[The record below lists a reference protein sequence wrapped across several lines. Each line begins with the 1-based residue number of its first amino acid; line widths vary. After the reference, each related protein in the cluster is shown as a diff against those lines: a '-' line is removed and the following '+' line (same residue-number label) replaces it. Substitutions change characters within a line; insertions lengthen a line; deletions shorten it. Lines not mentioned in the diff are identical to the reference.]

1 MKKFFWGVVIL
12 AGLSLAGTAV
22 YFSWPVGRQEA
33 ATQYQCPMHPHVISD
48 KPGTCPICGMTLV
61 PVAKPEGAEGTKG
74 DGSAGHQHP
83 DSSIQ
88 LPLERRQWIGLKTA
102 VIAKKSLRV
111 RLRLPGRV
119 AFDREMYVTQ
129 NEYVSS
135 LKWGGGDDLRGII
148 EKKMERLGL
157 SEEELAQM
165 RKTKKADDA
174 LFLPKIGGPFWVYAA
189 VYEGD
194 AGSVSAGMEAAIE
207 LPSDRSIV
215 RTGLLRAV
223 TPILDPM
230 TRTVQA
236 RIFAADFSSEFKPET
251 YVDVVLEK
259 DLGEG
264 LAVPKDAVIETGVEQ
279 IVFVDLGE
287 GFLEPRAVKLGAK
300 AGDDYP
306 VVEGLAEGEKV
317 VTSAQFLLDS
327 EAQLQQALKKFG
339 AMGGGAMKGHQH

>member
-1 MKKFFWGVVIL
+1 MKKIFWGLMIL
-12 AGLSLAGTAV
+12 TGLGLGGATV
-22 YFSWPVGRQEA
+22 YFSWPGGQQEA

-48 KPGTCPICGMTLV
+48 KPGSCPICGMTLV
-61 PVAKPEGAEGTKG
+61 PVAKSDGAEGTG
-74 DGSAGHQHP
+74 HEHPESA
-83 DSSIQ
+83 IQ
-88 LPLERRQWIGLKTA
+88 LPLERRQWIGLKTE
-102 VIAKKSLRV
+102 VVAKKRLRFS
-111 RLRLPGRV
+111 LRLPGRV

-148 EKKMERLGL
+148 EKKLKRLGL
-157 SEEELAQM
+157 SDEELAQIK
-165 RKTKKADDA
+165 KTKTADEA
-174 LFLPKIGGPFWVYAA
+174 LFLPKEGGPFWVYAS

-194 AGSVSAGMEAAIE
+194 AGAVSAGMEAAIE
-207 LPSDRSIV
+207 LASDRSIT
-215 RTGLLRAV
+215 RTGLLREI

-230 TRTVQA
+230 TRTAQA
-236 RIFAADFSSEFKPET
+236 RIFAADFTSDFKPET
-251 YVDVVLEK
+251 YVDVLLQK
-259 DLGEG
+259 DFGEV

-287 GFLEPRAVKLGAK
+287 GFLEPRSVKLGAK
-300 AGDDYP
+300 AGEDYP

-339 AMGGGAMKGHQH
+339 AKGGGAAGAMKGHQH